1 MSNQIAPTTASR
13 KLWWTSRVIGALVL
27 GWGIGGELLL
37 RDQSVE
43 LRSTVVIGGVVAVLI
58 LSWTI
63 AWLCGIRSFAG
74 G

>member
-1 MSNQIAPTTASR
+1 MSNQNAPATRSR

-27 GWGIGGELLL
+27 AWGIGGELLL
-37 RDQSVE
+37 RDQSAE

-58 LSWTI
+58 LSWSV
-63 AWLCGIRSFAG
+63 AWLCGIRPFTG